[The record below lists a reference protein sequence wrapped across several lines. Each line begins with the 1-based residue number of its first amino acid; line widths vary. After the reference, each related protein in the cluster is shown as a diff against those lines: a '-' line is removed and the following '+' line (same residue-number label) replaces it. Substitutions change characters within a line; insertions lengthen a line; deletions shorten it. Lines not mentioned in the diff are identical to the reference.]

1 MFSKPTARV
10 LAILDLFMSH
20 PSKAYGLTELTR
32 ILGLNKA
39 TCHAILSTMA
49 RYGFLAQDSRSK
61 AYRLGPSIA
70 AAGMSAFAQF
80 PVLEVAR
87 PRLEALS
94 KELQLGCGL
103 MGRSGDQLVLLT
115 NYGIPEPLEFPFH
128 QGLRLPNAAPLGAAF
143 IAWSSPN
150 KLQQWL
156 DSAQAHLP
164 EWDENL
170 DKRLRISVIG
180 IRARGFEVTLI
191 SEAEAALEQELAK
204 PKENWSL
211 EEVAEHVQHYRE
223 SLCRNHY
230 HLDRI
235 EEGRQ
240 YQVANIAV
248 PIFASGEEPE
258 LVISA
263 GSIRRPVSAQDILA
277 IADRLKLAA
286 KEISEAATA
295 TLSYPQ
301 PDQDPPTA

>member
-20 PSKAYGLTELTR
+20 PSKVYGLTELTR

-39 TCHAILSTMA
+39 TCHAILSTMT

-70 AAGMSAFAQF
+70 AAGISAFAQF

-103 MGRSGDQLVLLT
+103 MGRSGEQLVLLS
-115 NYGIPEPLEFPFH
+115 NYGIPEPLDFPFH
-128 QGLRLPNAAPLGAAF
+128 QGLRLPNIAPLGATF
-143 IAWSSPN
+143 IAWSAAH
-150 KLQQWL
+150 KLNHWL
-156 DSAQAHLP
+156 ESAQQHLTS
-164 EWDENL
+164 WDDEL

-180 IRARGFEVTLI
+180 IRARGFEVTLAT
-191 SEAEAALEQELAK
+191 EAENLWEQELAK
-204 PKENWSL
+204 PKQNWSL
-211 EEVAEHVQHYRE
+211 EEVTSHAQRYRE
-223 SLCRNHY
+223 ALCNSHY

-235 EEGRQ
+235 EEGRR

-248 PIFASGEEPE
+248 PIFASGDEPE

-263 GSIRRPVSAQDILA
+263 GSIRRAVSAQDILA
-277 IADRLKLAA
+277 IAERLQRAA
-286 KEISEAATA
+286 TEISDAAQA
-295 TLSYPQ
+295 TLGYRQ
-301 PDQDPPTA
+301 